1 MMGEAP
7 KSKALFYYFKLGDYT
22 KAASAPSGRTFR
34 CWLRAAVGGD
44 RQYPIKTA

>member
-22 KAASAPSGRTFR
+22 KAAFVTRLRPAP
-34 CWLRAAVGGD
+34 LIIYQIN
-44 RQYPIKTA
+44 RQLSEW